1 MSKRAFTLIELMIVI
16 AVLGIGLLC
25 IYPSIG
31 ALVKQGKL
39 GQQLI
44 DEAGSLTGAYAAIK
58 TELAK
63 CSVIVD
69 CDFDRVLF
77 NDDHVLRVAR
87 TGQKIVVGNKEYR
100 LKGRAR
106 IKDLLAIDNKSF
118 STVVYTGSDKITV
131 IWRVGEE
138 NAK

>member
-1 MSKRAFTLIELMIVI
+1 MSKRAFTLIELMIVV
-16 AVLGIGLLC
+16 AVLGIALLC
-25 IYPSIG
+25 IYPSLG
-31 ALVKQGKL
+31 ALFKQGKL
-39 GQQLI
+39 GQQMI
-44 DEAGSLTGAYAAIK
+44 DEAGSLTTAYAAIK
-58 TELAK
+58 AELVK

-77 NDDHVLRVAR
+77 NDDHVIRVSR
-87 TGQKIVVGNKEYR
+87 TGQKIVVGNKEYQ

-118 STVVYTGSDKITV
+118 STVVFTGSDKITV
-131 IWRVGEE
+131 VWRVGEE